1 MSESAT
7 ATLEETSKL
16 YKETTVPKNDEEL
29 DPGVWVKLK
38 VVSWTF
44 DIGMATSK
52 NSEVFSFFLILLT
65 NWALK
70 MLVKREHNDVKELRK
85 PDRNFWSRPRG
96 F

>member
-38 VVSWTF
+38 VVS
-44 DIGMATSK
+44 
-52 NSEVFSFFLILLT
+52 
-65 NWALK
+65 
-70 MLVKREHNDVKELRK
+70 
-85 PDRNFWSRPRG
+85 
-96 F
+96 